1 MNDTLVTLVG
11 NAATRVEYRETA
23 TGGVA
28 RFRLAVTPRRF
39 DRQKDAWV
47 DGHSSFYTVW
57 AWRTLGLNL
66 ASSVA
71 VGEPLVVHGR
81 LRVRDEDQDGQRRF
95 SADVEAIAVGHDLT
109 RGTSAFR
116 RVVKAD
122 PSLTEPPKGSAWEGG
137 SPLSRTRTPIPTAT
151 ATAAPGWSETGG
163 AGAVAGGDEAEG
175 VSATGAGESP
185 GEGLGVAPAE
195 PPAVAAAAP

>member
-28 RFRLAVTPRRF
+28 RFRLAVTPRKF
-39 DRQKDAWV
+39 DRRKDAWV

-57 AWRTLGLNL
+57 AWRSLGLNL

-81 LRVRDEDQDGQRRF
+81 LRVRDEDLDGRRRF
-95 SADVEAIAVGHDLT
+95 SADVEAITVGHDLT

-116 RVVKAD
+116 RVVKSDSAFAHSSKDALEEVGPGVGGAD
-122 PSLTEPPKGSAWEGG
+122 
-137 SPLSRTRTPIPTAT
+137 
-151 ATAAPGWSETGG
+151 SETRSAGSVAAGDQPPPTGPEEG
-163 AGAVAGGDEAEG
+163 AGA
-175 VSATGAGESP
+175 P
-185 GEGLGVAPAE
+185 GERGAQELAALP
-195 PPAVAAAAP
+195 VAACAVP

>member
-47 DGHSSFYTVW
+47 DGHSSFYTVR

-116 RVVKAD
+116 RVMKAN
-122 PSLTEPPKGSAWEGG
+122 PSLTDSSPADPFLTAPPPT
-137 SPLSRTRTPIPTAT
+137 SPPPSTAT
-151 ATAAPGWSETGG
+151 SATSATAGTGG
-163 AGAVAGGDEAEG
+163 ADVVAGGDEAAG
-175 VSATGAGESP
+175 ARPGGAGESP
-185 GEGLGVAPAE
+185 GEGRGAAPAE

>member
-28 RFRLAVTPRRF
+28 RFRLAVTPRWF
-39 DRQKDAWV
+39 DRQKSAWV

-95 SADVEAIAVGHDLT
+95 SADVEAISVGHDLT

-122 PSLTEPPKGSAWEGG
+122 PSLTEPPKGPAWEGG
-137 SPLSRTRTPIPTAT
+137 SPLSRTRTAVPSSAAT
-151 ATAAPGWSETGG
+151 TAPGWPETGG
-163 AGAVAGGDEAEG
+163 AGAVAGGDGADE
-175 VSATGAGESP
+175 VSAAGVGESP
-185 GEGLGVAPAE
+185 GEGRGGAPAE
-195 PPAVAAAAP
+195 PSAVAAAAP

>member
-11 NAATRVEYRETA
+11 NAATRVEYRESA

-28 RFRLAVTPRRF
+28 RFRLAVTPRRY
-39 DRQKDAWV
+39 DRQTAAWV

-81 LRVRDEDQDGQRRF
+81 LRVRDQDQDGQRRF

-122 PSLTEPPKGSAWEGG
+122 PALTAPPKDPAAQAGSAASDAPDPGSAEPPPPADASAD
-137 SPLSRTRTPIPTAT
+137 PP
-151 ATAAPGWSETGG
+151 
-163 AGAVAGGDEAEG
+163 VN
-175 VSATGAGESP
+175 
-185 GEGLGVAPAE
+185 
-195 PPAVAAAAP
+195 PPAVAVSVP

>member
-11 NAATRVEYRETA
+11 NAATRVEYRESA

-28 RFRLAVTPRRF
+28 RFRLAVTPRRY
-39 DRQKDAWV
+39 DRQTAAWV

-81 LRVRDEDQDGQRRF
+81 LRVRDQEQDGQRRF

-122 PSLTEPPKGSAWEGG
+122 PALTAPPKDPAAQAGSAGPPPPVDPSTDSSVNPSG
-137 SPLSRTRTPIPTAT
+137 PPP
-151 ATAAPGWSETGG
+151 
-163 AGAVAGGDEAEG
+163 VN
-175 VSATGAGESP
+175 
-185 GEGLGVAPAE
+185 
-195 PPAVAAAAP
+195 PPAVAVSVP